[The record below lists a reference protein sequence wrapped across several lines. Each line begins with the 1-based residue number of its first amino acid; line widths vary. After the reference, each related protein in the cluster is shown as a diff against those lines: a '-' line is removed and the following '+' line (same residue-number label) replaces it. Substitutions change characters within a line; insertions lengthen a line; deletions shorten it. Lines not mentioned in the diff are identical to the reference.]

1 MGKVILF
8 LRVSSEKQQLASQEL
23 VARRMA
29 HSDEYSDADIL
40 PPIQYKESASKLDE
54 EDRKGLQDLYKILEE
69 RNDIDAVYVTELSRL
84 SRKPKVLYAIRDF
97 LIERKIQ
104 LVCGSPQFRLLD
116 ENKKQDSHSIVVFAI
131 FGAFAEQEIIEK
143 KERFARGKEQKALE
157 GSYVGG
163 NIPFGY
169 KIGKNKKIE
178 IDYIDEEGIICGNA
192 RIVQLI
198 YNLYENG
205 YSQPKLSKE
214 LTRRGYDLV
223 QIGRINHILS
233 NVCYTGELREESVL
247 IVKDKVNGKK
257 KESKRYARVYPQ
269 IISREQFDRCRKIAE
284 SNNLNISKT
293 KKVYYAEHL
302 MRCVSCGSYL
312 SASGS
317 KNSYH
322 CYCAY
327 KPEGIW
333 NQDYYSKKKCD
344 NKLSISINMLDS
356 LLWYLAIDLEA
367 KFILEASDQRVK
379 ELQDKID
386 DNKQKVASV
395 EADINKIDG
404 KLKRASKVY
413 IEGILDEKG
422 YEDTKKQINKE
433 KQELTNEK
441 AQYQEEIMHYEDAIK
456 VLTDNYINKKREIQE
471 ARDKKDNQLL
481 IETIRKYRNLDD
493 EKKIKVYVNVTEITD
508 DHTRYDIVHRQI
520 EAVRVENIEIY
531 HKFKSGWKK
540 TKAKR
545 VTVIPSSLLRRDN
558 DFLEDEQKYLII
570 TNGGMGAKYLDE
582 NVDIDV
588 IYESGD
594 ELDDSFGYVKY
605 IEDGYPNTYQV
616 LHVEYLNRFEDGYKI
631 KKRIKEKE
639 KAYKDVEG
647 YLRIEDVMAMTKL
660 KYNQVYNAITKGELN
675 AINIRHKYFISPKDA
690 EVYKLEVDSKQ
701 TTVGD
706 KISAFEVAKRFK
718 LNYSYVLRHIRNGVI
733 PFERVDGHF
742 FVSSTDAEGF
752 FGKPTD

>member
-269 IISREQFDRCRKIAE
+269 IISREQFDRCRKFAE

-293 KKVYYAEHL
+293 
-302 MRCVSCGSYL
+302 
-312 SASGS
+312 
-317 KNSYH
+317 
-322 CYCAY
+322 
-327 KPEGIW
+327 
-333 NQDYYSKKKCD
+333 
-344 NKLSISINMLDS
+344 
-356 LLWYLAIDLEA
+356 
-367 KFILEASDQRVK
+367 
-379 ELQDKID
+379 
-386 DNKQKVASV
+386 
-395 EADINKIDG
+395 
-404 KLKRASKVY
+404 
-413 IEGILDEKG
+413 
-422 YEDTKKQINKE
+422 
-433 KQELTNEK
+433 
-441 AQYQEEIMHYEDAIK
+441 
-456 VLTDNYINKKREIQE
+456 
-471 ARDKKDNQLL
+471 
-481 IETIRKYRNLDD
+481 
-493 EKKIKVYVNVTEITD
+493 
-508 DHTRYDIVHRQI
+508 
-520 EAVRVENIEIY
+520 
-531 HKFKSGWKK
+531 
-540 TKAKR
+540 
-545 VTVIPSSLLRRDN
+545 
-558 DFLEDEQKYLII
+558 
-570 TNGGMGAKYLDE
+570 
-582 NVDIDV
+582 
-588 IYESGD
+588 
-594 ELDDSFGYVKY
+594 
-605 IEDGYPNTYQV
+605 
-616 LHVEYLNRFEDGYKI
+616 
-631 KKRIKEKE
+631 
-639 KAYKDVEG
+639 
-647 YLRIEDVMAMTKL
+647 
-660 KYNQVYNAITKGELN
+660 
-675 AINIRHKYFISPKDA
+675 
-690 EVYKLEVDSKQ
+690 
-701 TTVGD
+701 
-706 KISAFEVAKRFK
+706 
-718 LNYSYVLRHIRNGVI
+718 
-733 PFERVDGHF
+733 
-742 FVSSTDAEGF
+742 
-752 FGKPTD
+752 

>member
-333 NQDYYSKKKCD
+333 NQVYYSKKKCD